1 MVFARKS
8 NNAGCINDLASSS
21 RVSSPGYLPNAS
33 HNHSGKLLRTRGFKA
48 VGSTVEKRCS
58 HSYSPGFNTCAKSAI
73 ALSARFAEPNPPS
86 DRADSKPKR
95 AKRLACDPSPLEANC
110 ENSFLWRKIA
120 KALSAIK
127 ARSRLPS
134 CFSSLK

>member
-8 NNAGCINDLASSS
+8 KRAGCMRDLANSS
-21 RVSSPGYLPNAS
+21 RDSSPGYFPNAS
-33 HNHSGKLLRTRGFKA
+33 HNHSGKLLRTNGLSA
-48 VGSTVEKRCS
+48 DGSTVAKRCN
-58 HSYSPGFNTCAKSAI
+58 HSYSPVLSTWAKSAI
-73 ALSARFAEPNPPS
+73 ALSARLAEPRPPS
-86 DRADSKPKR
+86 DRADSKPNR

-110 ENSFLWRKIA
+110 ENSFLRRKMA

-134 CFSSLK
+134 CGSERK